1 MHFRCAWADVAQ
13 FLRGKFWLGC
23 VFSSVLQLVEFDSWT
38 SDTLVTGYLIWG
50 RIGRE
55 LLQGL
60 LEVKVEALEKFRV
73 VWTPSRKQ
81 LLCCYLVALGL
92 EHVIRRASLW
102 NLVLDPSLLSLQ
114 QATVLARQ
122 GCCLPNKEVG
132 YFAYRLIVL
141 VIRLNTTV
149 WRCPSEFRMATEAT

>member
-1 MHFRCAWADVAQ
+1 MQWS
-13 FLRGKFWLGC
+13 LRMGLCRPFVKRKNL
-23 VFSSVLQLVEFDSWT
+23 VRLYSPRLQPVECNSGA
-38 SDTLVTGYLIWG
+38 SDILVTGWLFCG
-50 RIGRE
+50 RFWRK
-55 LLQGL
+55 LPQGL

-81 LLCCYLVALGL
+81 FLCCYLVALGL